1 MVFTPTINNE
11 NNTNPKIDS
20 KTLNNKA
27 KEIPKPRN
35 SLVHLHTNKA
45 KKIHSFQKEI
55 ILNIY
60 KFKDNVRV
68 IEKDIFS
75 HF

>member
-45 KKIHSFQKEI
+45 KKHIH
-55 ILNIY
+55 
-60 KFKDNVRV
+60 FKN
-68 IEKDIFS
+68 K
-75 HF
+75 